1 MQTAGKQKQKRN
13 NSSRIRSGAAA
24 LCAALLLLLSGCG
37 TAPDAQTIKQQEAL
51 TEGTLQDGQMSELQ
65 MAEQQENGGSSTE
78 EMAEPGE
85 VQTPDGTLSV
95 TFLDVGQGNAVLVEQ
110 GGAYMLIDGG
120 NRDYSSF
127 VVSYLKEQGVEEL
140 AYVIASH
147 YDADHLNGVVG
158 ALHAFS
164 CGQVLAPDYVTDT
177 RVYESFERVITE
189 QDIALAYPAVGDTY
203 TLGDASFTVVCP
215 KAYDPKEDNDNSVG
229 IRLVYGNTSFLI
241 CGDAG
246 KAEEQ
251 AMLDSGVTLESDVY
265 LASHH
270 GSEGSSSEAFM
281 RAVSPSAVVVSAGA
295 GNSYGHPTRTVL
307 DRVKACGAALYRTD
321 LQGTITV
328 TSDGTSL
335 SWSVDATQDY
345 RDGDEVA
352 AGAADTTGTSGAA
365 DTADSA
371 AQASGGETAAGGTDT
386 TGTSG
391 TAGAAVTD
399 AAGSTDT
406 TGTSGAADTAD
417 SAAQASGG
425 ETAAGSTAD
434 VTGEYVLNTNTK
446 KFHRPSCS
454 SVAQMSPE
462 NKAAF
467 SGSREELIAAGY
479 DPCKRC
485 NP

>member
-1 MQTAGKQKQKRN
+1 MQTAGKQKNKKYN
-13 NSSRIRSGAAA
+13 VNRIRSGAVA

-37 TAPDAQTIKQQEAL
+37 AASDGQAVRQQAAL
-51 TEGTLQDGQMSELQ
+51 SGGALQDGQMSEMQ
-65 MAEQQENGGSSTE
+65 MAEQQENGGSPTE

-85 VQTPDGTLSV
+85 GQTPDGTLSV

-110 GGAYMLIDGG
+110 SGAYMLIDGG

-177 RVYESFERVITE
+177 RVYESFERVIKE

-215 KAYDPKEDNDNSVG
+215 EVYDPKEDNDNSVG

-251 AMLDSGVTLESDVY
+251 AMLDSGVTLDSDVY

-270 GSEGSSSEAFM
+270 G
-281 RAVSPSAVVVSAGA
+281 R
-295 GNSYGHPTRTVL
+295 
-307 DRVKACGAALYRTD
+307 
-321 LQGTITV
+321 
-328 TSDGTSL
+328 
-335 SWSVDATQDY
+335 
-345 RDGDEVA
+345 
-352 AGAADTTGTSGAA
+352 
-365 DTADSA
+365 
-371 AQASGGETAAGGTDT
+371 
-386 TGTSG
+386 
-391 TAGAAVTD
+391 
-399 AAGSTDT
+399 
-406 TGTSGAADTAD
+406 
-417 SAAQASGG
+417 
-425 ETAAGSTAD
+425 
-434 VTGEYVLNTNTK
+434 
-446 KFHRPSCS
+446 
-454 SVAQMSPE
+454 
-462 NKAAF
+462 
-467 SGSREELIAAGY
+467 
-479 DPCKRC
+479 
-485 NP
+485 

>member
-1 MQTAGKQKQKRN
+1 MQTAGKQKKKRD

-37 TAPDAQTIKQQEAL
+37 AASDGQAVRQQAAL
-51 TEGTLQDGQMSELQ
+51 SGGTLQDGQMSELQ
-65 MAEQQENGGSSTE
+65 MAE
-78 EMAEPGE
+78 PGE
-85 VQTPDGTLSV
+85 GQTPDGTLSV

-177 RVYESFERVITE
+177 RVYESFERVIKE

-229 IRLVYGNTSFLI
+229 IRLVYGDTSFLI

-281 RAVSPSAVVVSAGA
+281 RAVSPSAVVISAGA

-352 AGAADTTGTSGAA
+352 AGAADTTGTSGTA
-365 DTADSA
+365 DTAGSA
-371 AQASGGETAAGGTDT
+371 ARASSGGETAADGI
-386 TGTSG
+386 
-391 TAGAAVTD
+391 
-399 AAGSTDT
+399 
-406 TGTSGAADTAD
+406 
-417 SAAQASGG
+417 
-425 ETAAGSTAD
+425 AD

>member
-1 MQTAGKQKQKRN
+1 MQTAGKQKNKKYN
-13 NSSRIRSGAAA
+13 VNRIRSGAVA
-24 LCAALLLLLSGCG
+24 LCAALFLLLSGCG
-37 TAPDAQTIKQQEAL
+37 AASDGQAVRQQAAL
-51 TEGTLQDGQMSELQ
+51 SGGALQDGQMSEQQ
-65 MAEQQENGGSSTE
+65 MAEQQENGEASTAGTEGQRE
-78 EMAEPGE
+78 EQM
-85 VQTPDGTLSV
+85 PDGTLSV
-95 TFLDVGQGNAVLVEQ
+95 TFLDVGQGNAVLAEQ

-177 RVYESFERVITE
+177 RVYESFERVIKE

-251 AMLDSGVTLESDVY
+251 AMLDSGVTLDSDVY

-281 RAVSPSAVVVSAGA
+281 HAVSPSAVVISAGA

-365 DTADSA
+365 DTAGSA
-371 AQASGGETAAGGTDT
+371 AQASSEGETAAGG
-386 TGTSG
+386 
-391 TAGAAVTD
+391 
-399 AAGSTDT
+399 
-406 TGTSGAADTAD
+406 
-417 SAAQASGG
+417 
-425 ETAAGSTAD
+425 TAD

-446 KFHRPSCS
+446 KFHRSSCS

>member
-1 MQTAGKQKQKRN
+1 M
-13 NSSRIRSGAAA
+13 SGGA
-24 LCAALLLLLSGCG
+24 
-37 TAPDAQTIKQQEAL
+37 
-51 TEGTLQDGQMSELQ
+51 LQDGQMSEQQ
-65 MAEQQENGGSSTE
+65 MAEQQENGEASTAGTEGQRE
-78 EMAEPGE
+78 EQM
-85 VQTPDGTLSV
+85 PDGTLSV

-110 GGAYMLIDGG
+110 SGAYMLIDGG

-177 RVYESFERVITE
+177 RVYESFERVIKE

-215 KAYDPKEDNDNSVG
+215 EVYDPKEDNDNSVG
-229 IRLVYGNTSFLI
+229 IRLVYGDTSFLI

-251 AMLDSGVTLESDVY
+251 VMLDSGVTLESDVY

-281 RAVSPSAVVVSAGA
+281 RAVSPTAVVVSAGA

-307 DRVKACGAALYRTD
+307 NRVKACGAALYRTD

-352 AGAADTTGTSGAA
+352 AGAADTTGTSGTADTADSAAQASVAA
-365 DTADSA
+365 DTAGSA
-371 AQASGGETAAGGTDT
+371 AQASGGETAAGG
-386 TGTSG
+386 
-391 TAGAAVTD
+391 
-399 AAGSTDT
+399 
-406 TGTSGAADTAD
+406 
-417 SAAQASGG
+417 
-425 ETAAGSTAD
+425 TAD

>member
-1 MQTAGKQKQKRN
+1 MQTAGKQKNKKYN
-13 NSSRIRSGAAA
+13 VNRIRSGAVA

-37 TAPDAQTIKQQEAL
+37 AASDGQAVRQQAAL
-51 TEGTLQDGQMSELQ
+51 SGGALQDGQMSEQQ
-65 MAEQQENGGSSTE
+65 MAEQQENGEASTAGTEGQRE
-78 EMAEPGE
+78 EQM
-85 VQTPDGTLSV
+85 PDGTLSV

-110 GGAYMLIDGG
+110 SGAYMLIDGG

-177 RVYESFERVITE
+177 RVYESFERVIKE

-215 KAYDPKEDNDNSVG
+215 EVYDPKEDNDNSVG

-251 AMLDSGVTLESDVY
+251 AMLDSGVTLDSDVY

-281 RAVSPSAVVVSAGA
+281 RAVSPTAVVVSAGA

-307 DRVKACGAALYRTD
+307 NRVKACGAALYRTD

-352 AGAADTTGTSGAA
+352 AGAADTTGTSGTAGTGVTDAAAGSTDTTGTSGTA

-371 AQASGGETAAGGTDT
+371 AQASGGD
-386 TGTSG
+386 
-391 TAGAAVTD
+391 
-399 AAGSTDT
+399 
-406 TGTSGAADTAD
+406 
-417 SAAQASGG
+417 
-425 ETAAGSTAD
+425 TAAGSTAD
-434 VTGEYVLNTNTK
+434 VTGEYVLNMNTK

>member
-1 MQTAGKQKQKRN
+1 MQTAGKQKNKKYN
-13 NSSRIRSGAAA
+13 VNRIRSGAVA
-24 LCAALLLLLSGCG
+24 LCAALFLLLSGCG
-37 TAPDAQTIKQQEAL
+37 AASDGQAVRQQAVL
-51 TEGTLQDGQMSELQ
+51 SGGALQDGQISEQQ
-65 MAEQQENGGSSTE
+65 MAEQQENGEASTAGTEGQRE
-78 EMAEPGE
+78 EQM
-85 VQTPDGTLSV
+85 PDGTLSV

-177 RVYESFERVITE
+177 RVYESFERVIKE

-203 TLGDASFTVVCP
+203 TLTVVCP

-229 IRLVYGNTSFLI
+229 IRLVYGDTSFLI

-251 AMLDSGVTLESDVY
+251 VMLDSGVTLDSDVY

-281 RAVSPSAVVVSAGA
+281 RAVSPTAVVVSAGA

-307 DRVKACGAALYRTD
+307 NRVKACGAALYRTD

-365 DTADSA
+365 DTAGSA
-371 AQASGGETAAGGTDT
+371 AQASSGGETAAGG
-386 TGTSG
+386 
-391 TAGAAVTD
+391 
-399 AAGSTDT
+399 
-406 TGTSGAADTAD
+406 
-417 SAAQASGG
+417 
-425 ETAAGSTAD
+425 TAD

-446 KFHRPSCS
+446 KFHRSSCS

>member
-1 MQTAGKQKQKRN
+1 MQTAGKQKNKKYN
-13 NSSRIRSGAAA
+13 VNRIRSGAAA

-37 TAPDAQTIKQQEAL
+37 TASDGQAAEQQAAL
-51 TEGTLQDGQMSELQ
+51 SGGALQDGQMSELQ
-65 MAEQQENGGSSTE
+65 MAEQQENGGSPTE
-78 EMAEPGE
+78 EMAEPEEG
-85 VQTPDGTLSV
+85 QTPDGTLSV

-177 RVYESFERVITE
+177 RVYESFERVIKE

-229 IRLVYGNTSFLI
+229 IRLVYGDTSFLI

-281 RAVSPSAVVVSAGA
+281 RAVSPTAVVISAGA

-328 TSDGTSL
+328 TSDGNSL

-352 AGAADTTGTSGAA
+352 AGAADTTGTSGTA

-371 AQASGGETAAGGTDT
+371 AQASVAADTAGSAAQASEGETAAGGT
-386 TGTSG
+386 
-391 TAGAAVTD
+391 
-399 AAGSTDT
+399 
-406 TGTSGAADTAD
+406 
-417 SAAQASGG
+417 
-425 ETAAGSTAD
+425 AD
-434 VTGEYVLNTNTK
+434 VTGAYVLNTNTK

>member
-1 MQTAGKQKQKRN
+1 MQTAGKQKNKKYN
-13 NSSRIRSGAAA
+13 VNRIRSGAVAF
-24 LCAALLLLLSGCG
+24 CAALLLLLLGCG
-37 TAPDAQTIKQQEAL
+37 AASDGQAAEQQAAL
-51 TEGTLQDGQMSELQ
+51 SGGALQDGQMPEQQ
-65 MAEQQENGGSSTE
+65 MAEQQENGEASTAGTEGQRE
-78 EMAEPGE
+78 EQM
-85 VQTPDGTLSV
+85 PDGTLSV

-177 RVYESFERVITE
+177 RVYESFERVIKE

-229 IRLVYGNTSFLI
+229 IRLVYGDTSFLI

-251 AMLDSGVTLESDVY
+251 AMLDAGVTLDSDVY

-281 RAVSPSAVVVSAGA
+281 RAVSPTAVVISAGA

-352 AGAADTTGTSGAA
+352 AGAADTTGTSVAA

-371 AQASGGETAAGGTDT
+371 AQASVAADTAGSAAQASSGGETAAGG
-386 TGTSG
+386 
-391 TAGAAVTD
+391 
-399 AAGSTDT
+399 
-406 TGTSGAADTAD
+406 
-417 SAAQASGG
+417 
-425 ETAAGSTAD
+425 TAD

-446 KFHRPSCS
+446 KFHRPSCL

>member
-1 MQTAGKQKQKRN
+1 MQTAGKQKNKKYN
-13 NSSRIRSGAAA
+13 VNRIRSGAVA

-37 TAPDAQTIKQQEAL
+37 AASDGQAVRQQAAL
-51 TEGTLQDGQMSELQ
+51 SGGALQDGQMPELQ
-65 MAEQQENGGSSTE
+65 IAEQQENGEASTAGTEGQRE
-78 EMAEPGE
+78 EQM
-85 VQTPDGTLSV
+85 PDGTLSV

-177 RVYESFERVITE
+177 RVYESFERVIKE

-215 KAYDPKEDNDNSVG
+215 KVYDPKEDNDNSVG
-229 IRLVYGNTSFLI
+229 IRLVYGDTSFLI

-281 RAVSPSAVVVSAGA
+281 RAVSPSAVVISAGA

-352 AGAADTTGTSGAA
+352 AGAADTTGTSGTADPADSAAQASVAA
-365 DTADSA
+365 DTAGSA
-371 AQASGGETAAGGTDT
+371 AQASGGETAAGG
-386 TGTSG
+386 
-391 TAGAAVTD
+391 
-399 AAGSTDT
+399 
-406 TGTSGAADTAD
+406 
-417 SAAQASGG
+417 
-425 ETAAGSTAD
+425 TAD

>member
-1 MQTAGKQKQKRN
+1 MQTAGKQKNKKYN
-13 NSSRIRSGAAA
+13 VNRIRSGAVA
-24 LCAALLLLLSGCG
+24 LCAALFLLLSGCG
-37 TAPDAQTIKQQEAL
+37 AASDGQAVRQQAAL
-51 TEGTLQDGQMSELQ
+51 SGGALQDGQMSEQQ
-65 MAEQQENGGSSTE
+65 MAEQQENGEASTAGTEGQRE
-78 EMAEPGE
+78 EQM
-85 VQTPDGTLSV
+85 PDGTLSV
-95 TFLDVGQGNAVLVEQ
+95 TFLDVGQGNAVLAEQ

-177 RVYESFERVITE
+177 RVYESFERVIKE

-229 IRLVYGNTSFLI
+229 IRLVYGDTSFLI

-251 AMLDSGVTLESDVY
+251 AMLDSGVTLDSDVY

-281 RAVSPSAVVVSAGA
+281 RAVSPTAVVVSAGA

-307 DRVKACGAALYRTD
+307 NRVKACGAALYRTD

-335 SWSVDATQDY
+335 SWSVDATKDY

-352 AGAADTTGTSGAA
+352 AGAADTTGTSGTA
-365 DTADSA
+365 DTAGSA
-371 AQASGGETAAGGTDT
+371 AQASSGGETAAGG
-386 TGTSG
+386 
-391 TAGAAVTD
+391 
-399 AAGSTDT
+399 
-406 TGTSGAADTAD
+406 
-417 SAAQASGG
+417 
-425 ETAAGSTAD
+425 TAD

-446 KFHRPSCS
+446 KFHRSSCS

>member
-1 MQTAGKQKQKRN
+1 MQTAGNQKKMKY
-13 NSSRIRSGAAA
+13 NSNRIRSGAAA
-24 LCAALLLLLSGCG
+24 LCAALLLLLSGCEAASDG
-37 TAPDAQTIKQQEAL
+37 QAIKQQTAPSM
-51 TEGTLQDGQMSELQ
+51 GTLQDGQMSEQ
-65 MAEQQENGGSSTE
+65 QRAEQQETGEPSTE
-78 EMAEPGE
+78 GTTGQKKG
-85 VQTPDGTLSV
+85 QTPDGTLSV
-95 TFLDVGQGNAVLVEQ
+95 TFLDVGQGNAVFVEQ

-140 AYVIASH
+140 AYVLASH

-177 RVYESFERVITE
+177 RVYESFERVIKE

-215 KAYDPKEDNDNSVG
+215 EAYDPKEDNDNSVG

-251 AMLDSGVTLESDVY
+251 AMLDSGVTLDSDVY

-335 SWSVDATQDY
+335 SWNVDATQDY

-352 AGAADTTGTSGAA
+352 AGSVGAADTSGAV

-371 AQASGGETAAGGTDT
+371 AQAASEAEPAAD
-386 TGTSG
+386 G
-391 TAGAAVTD
+391 TAGVT
-399 AAGSTDT
+399 
-406 TGTSGAADTAD
+406 
-417 SAAQASGG
+417 
-425 ETAAGSTAD
+425 E
-434 VTGEYVLNTNTK
+434 EYVLNTNTK
-446 KFHRPSCS
+446 KFHRPSCA
-454 SVAQMSPE
+454 SVSQMSQE
-462 NKAAF
+462 NKAVF

>member
-1 MQTAGKQKQKRN
+1 MQTAGKQKNKKYN
-13 NSSRIRSGAAA
+13 VNRIRSGAVA

-37 TAPDAQTIKQQEAL
+37 AASDGQAVRQQAAL
-51 TEGTLQDGQMSELQ
+51 SGGALQDGQMSELQ
-65 MAEQQENGGSSTE
+65 MAEQQENGGSPTE

-85 VQTPDGTLSV
+85 GQMPDGTLSV

-177 RVYESFERVITE
+177 RVYESFERVIKE

-229 IRLVYGNTSFLI
+229 IRLVYGDTSFLI

-281 RAVSPSAVVVSAGA
+281 RAVSPSAVVISAGA

-352 AGAADTTGTSGAA
+352 AGAADTTGTSGTA

-371 AQASGGETAAGGTDT
+371 AQAS
-386 TGTSG
+386 
-391 TAGAAVTD
+391 V
-399 AAGSTDT
+399 
-406 TGTSGAADTAD
+406 AADTAG
-417 SAAQASGG
+417 SAAQASSGG
-425 ETAAGSTAD
+425 ETAADANITSAPIYT
-434 VTGEYVLNTNTK
+434 V
-446 KFHRPSCS
+446 R
-454 SVAQMSPE
+454 
-462 NKAAF
+462 
-467 SGSREELIAAGY
+467 RI
-479 DPCKRC
+479 
-485 NP
+485 

>member
-1 MQTAGKQKQKRN
+1 MQTAGKQKNKKYN
-13 NSSRIRSGAAA
+13 VNRIRSGAVA
-24 LCAALLLLLSGCG
+24 LCATLLLLLSGCG
-37 TAPDAQTIKQQEAL
+37 AASDGQAVRQQAAL
-51 TEGTLQDGQMSELQ
+51 SGGALQDGQMSEQQ
-65 MAEQQENGGSSTE
+65 MAEQQENGEASTAGTEGQRE
-78 EMAEPGE
+78 EQM
-85 VQTPDGTLSV
+85 PDGTLSV

-177 RVYESFERVITE
+177 RVYESFERVIKE

-229 IRLVYGNTSFLI
+229 IRLVYGDTSFLI

-281 RAVSPSAVVVSAGA
+281 RAVSPSAVVISAGA

-307 DRVKACGAALYRTD
+307 DRVKACEAALYRTD

-352 AGAADTTGTSGAA
+352 AGAADITGTSGAA

-371 AQASGGETAAGGTDT
+371 AQAS
-386 TGTSG
+386 
-391 TAGAAVTD
+391 V
-399 AAGSTDT
+399 
-406 TGTSGAADTAD
+406 AADTAG
-417 SAAQASGG
+417 SAAQASSGG
-425 ETAAGSTAD
+425 ETAADGTAD

>member
-1 MQTAGKQKQKRN
+1 M
-13 NSSRIRSGAAA
+13 
-24 LCAALLLLLSGCG
+24 
-37 TAPDAQTIKQQEAL
+37 
-51 TEGTLQDGQMSELQ
+51 QDGQMSELQ
-65 MAEQQENGGSSTE
+65 MAEQQENGGSPTE

-85 VQTPDGTLSV
+85 GQTPDGTLSV

-177 RVYESFERVITE
+177 RVYESFERVIKE

-281 RAVSPSAVVVSAGA
+281 RAVSPSAVVISAGA

-352 AGAADTTGTSGAA
+352 AGAADITGTSGAA

-371 AQASGGETAAGGTDT
+371 AQAS
-386 TGTSG
+386 
-391 TAGAAVTD
+391 V
-399 AAGSTDT
+399 
-406 TGTSGAADTAD
+406 AADTAG
-417 SAAQASGG
+417 SAAQASSGG
-425 ETAAGSTAD
+425 ETAADGTAD
-434 VTGEYVLNTNTK
+434 VTGAYVLNTNTK

>member
-1 MQTAGKQKQKRN
+1 MQTAENQKKKRN
-13 NSSRIRSGAAA
+13 NSSRIGSGAAA

-37 TAPDAQTIKQQEAL
+37 AASDGQAVKQQEAL
-51 TEGTLQDGQMSELQ
+51 SGGTLQDGQMSEQQ
-65 MAEQQENGGSSTE
+65 MAEQQETGEASTAGTE
-78 EMAEPGE
+78 G
-85 VQTPDGTLSV
+85 QTPDGTLSV

-251 AMLDSGVTLESDVY
+251 AMLDSGVTLDSDVY

-321 LQGTITV
+321 LQGTIAV

-352 AGAADTTGTSGAA
+352 AGATDTTGTSGTA

-371 AQASGGETAAGGTDT
+371 AQASGGETAAGATDT

-399 AAGSTDT
+399 AAAGSAGT
-406 TGTSGAADTAD
+406 TGTSGTANTAD
-417 SAAQASGG
+417 SAAQTSGG
-425 ETAAGSTAD
+425 ETAAGGTAD

>member
-1 MQTAGKQKQKRN
+1 MQTAGKQKNKKYN
-13 NSSRIRSGAAA
+13 VNRIRSGAVA

-37 TAPDAQTIKQQEAL
+37 AASDGQAVRQQAAL
-51 TEGTLQDGQMSELQ
+51 SGGALQDGQMSELQ
-65 MAEQQENGGSSTE
+65 MAEQQENGGSPTE

-85 VQTPDGTLSV
+85 GQMPDGTLSV

-177 RVYESFERVITE
+177 RVYESFERVIKE

-229 IRLVYGNTSFLI
+229 IRLVYGDTSFLI

-281 RAVSPSAVVVSAGA
+281 RAVSPSAVVISAGA

-352 AGAADTTGTSGAA
+352 AGAADTTGTSGTA

-371 AQASGGETAAGGTDT
+371 AQAS
-386 TGTSG
+386 
-391 TAGAAVTD
+391 V
-399 AAGSTDT
+399 
-406 TGTSGAADTAD
+406 AADTAG
-417 SAAQASGG
+417 SAAQASSGG
-425 ETAAGSTAD
+425 ETAADGTAD

>member
-1 MQTAGKQKQKRN
+1 MQTAGKQKNKKYN
-13 NSSRIRSGAAA
+13 VNRIRSGAVA
-24 LCAALLLLLSGCG
+24 LCAALFLLLSGCG
-37 TAPDAQTIKQQEAL
+37 AASDGQAVRQQAAL
-51 TEGTLQDGQMSELQ
+51 SGGALQDGQMSEQQ
-65 MAEQQENGGSSTE
+65 MAEQQENGEASTAGTEGQRE
-78 EMAEPGE
+78 EQM
-85 VQTPDGTLSV
+85 PDGTLSV

-177 RVYESFERVITE
+177 RVYESFERVIKE

-229 IRLVYGNTSFLI
+229 IRLVYGDTSFLI

-251 AMLDSGVTLESDVY
+251 VMLDSGVTLESDVY

-281 RAVSPSAVVVSAGA
+281 RAVSPSAVVISAGA

-352 AGAADTTGTSGAA
+352 AGAADITGTSGAA

-371 AQASGGETAAGGTDT
+371 AQAS
-386 TGTSG
+386 
-391 TAGAAVTD
+391 V
-399 AAGSTDT
+399 
-406 TGTSGAADTAD
+406 AADTAG
-417 SAAQASGG
+417 SAAQASSGG
-425 ETAAGSTAD
+425 ETAADGTAD
-434 VTGEYVLNTNTK
+434 VTGAYVLNTNTK

>member
-1 MQTAGKQKQKRN
+1 MQTAGKQKNKKYN
-13 NSSRIRSGAAA
+13 VNRIRSGAVA
-24 LCAALLLLLSGCG
+24 LCAALFLLLSGCG
-37 TAPDAQTIKQQEAL
+37 AASDGQAVRQQAAL
-51 TEGTLQDGQMSELQ
+51 SGGALQDGQMSEQQ
-65 MAEQQENGGSSTE
+65 MAEQQENGEASTAGTEGQRE
-78 EMAEPGE
+78 EQM
-85 VQTPDGTLSV
+85 PDGTLSV

-177 RVYESFERVITE
+177 RVYESFERVIKE

-215 KAYDPKEDNDNSVG
+215 EVYDPKEDNDNSVG

-251 AMLDSGVTLESDVY
+251 AMLDSGVTLDSDVY

-281 RAVSPSAVVVSAGA
+281 RAVSPTAVVVSAGA

-307 DRVKACGAALYRTD
+307 NRVKACGAALYRTD

-352 AGAADTTGTSGAA
+352 AGAADTTGTSGTA

-371 AQASGGETAAGGTDT
+371 AQAS
-386 TGTSG
+386 
-391 TAGAAVTD
+391 V
-399 AAGSTDT
+399 
-406 TGTSGAADTAD
+406 AADTAG
-417 SAAQASGG
+417 SAAQASSGG
-425 ETAAGSTAD
+425 ETAADGTAD

>member
-1 MQTAGKQKQKRN
+1 MQTAGKQKNKKYN
-13 NSSRIRSGAAA
+13 VNRIRSGAAA
-24 LCAALLLLLSGCG
+24 LCAALFLLLPGCGAASDGQAVRQQAALSGG
-37 TAPDAQTIKQQEAL
+37 A
-51 TEGTLQDGQMSELQ
+51 LQDGQMSEQQ
-65 MAEQQENGGSSTE
+65 MAEQQENGEASTAGTEGQRE
-78 EMAEPGE
+78 EQM
-85 VQTPDGTLSV
+85 PDGTLSV

-110 GGAYMLIDGG
+110 SGAYMLIDGG

-177 RVYESFERVITE
+177 RVYESFERVIKE

-215 KAYDPKEDNDNSVG
+215 EVYDPKEDNDNSVG

-251 AMLDSGVTLESDVY
+251 AMLDSGVTLDSDVY

-281 RAVSPSAVVVSAGA
+281 RAVSPTAVVVSAGA

-307 DRVKACGAALYRTD
+307 NRVKACGAALYRTD

-352 AGAADTTGTSGAA
+352 AGAADTTGTSGTAGAGVTDAAAGSTDTTGTSVAA

-371 AQASGGETAAGGTDT
+371 AQASGGD
-386 TGTSG
+386 
-391 TAGAAVTD
+391 
-399 AAGSTDT
+399 
-406 TGTSGAADTAD
+406 
-417 SAAQASGG
+417 
-425 ETAAGSTAD
+425 TAAGSTAD

>member
-1 MQTAGKQKQKRN
+1 MQTAGKQKNKKYN
-13 NSSRIRSGAAA
+13 VNRIRSGAVA

-37 TAPDAQTIKQQEAL
+37 AASDGQAVRQQAAL
-51 TEGTLQDGQMSELQ
+51 SGGALQDGQMPELQ
-65 MAEQQENGGSSTE
+65 IAEQQENGEASTAGTEGQRE
-78 EMAEPGE
+78 EQM
-85 VQTPDGTLSV
+85 PDGTLSV

-177 RVYESFERVITE
+177 RVYESFERVIKE

-215 KAYDPKEDNDNSVG
+215 EVYDPKEDNDNSVG
-229 IRLVYGNTSFLI
+229 IRLVYGDTSFLI

-281 RAVSPSAVVVSAGA
+281 RAVSPSAVVISAGA

-307 DRVKACGAALYRTD
+307 NRVKACGAALYRTD

-352 AGAADTTGTSGAA
+352 AGAADTTGTSGTA

-371 AQASGGETAAGGTDT
+371 AQASVAADTAGSAAQASEGETAAGG
-386 TGTSG
+386 
-391 TAGAAVTD
+391 
-399 AAGSTDT
+399 
-406 TGTSGAADTAD
+406 
-417 SAAQASGG
+417 
-425 ETAAGSTAD
+425 TAD

>member
-1 MQTAGKQKQKRN
+1 MQTAGKQKNKKYN
-13 NSSRIRSGAAA
+13 VNRIRSGAVA

-37 TAPDAQTIKQQEAL
+37 AASDGQAVRQQAAL
-51 TEGTLQDGQMSELQ
+51 SGGALQDGQMSEQQ
-65 MAEQQENGGSSTE
+65 MAEQQENGEASTAGTEGQRE
-78 EMAEPGE
+78 EQM
-85 VQTPDGTLSV
+85 PDGTLSV

-110 GGAYMLIDGG
+110 SGAYMLIDGG

-177 RVYESFERVITE
+177 RVYESFERVIKE

-229 IRLVYGNTSFLI
+229 IRLVYGDTSFLI

-281 RAVSPSAVVVSAGA
+281 RAVSPSAVVISAGA

-307 DRVKACGAALYRTD
+307 NRVKACGAALYRTD

-371 AQASGGETAAGGTDT
+371 AQAS
-386 TGTSG
+386 
-391 TAGAAVTD
+391 V
-399 AAGSTDT
+399 
-406 TGTSGAADTAD
+406 AADTAG
-417 SAAQASGG
+417 SAAQASSGG
-425 ETAAGSTAD
+425 ETAADGTAD

>member
-1 MQTAGKQKQKRN
+1 MQTAGKQKNKKYN
-13 NSSRIRSGAAA
+13 VNRIRSGAVA
-24 LCAALLLLLSGCG
+24 LCAALFLLLSGCG
-37 TAPDAQTIKQQEAL
+37 AASDGQAVRQQAAL
-51 TEGTLQDGQMSELQ
+51 SGGALQDGQMSEQQ
-65 MAEQQENGGSSTE
+65 MAEQQENGEASTAGTEGQRE
-78 EMAEPGE
+78 EQM
-85 VQTPDGTLSV
+85 PDGTLSV

-177 RVYESFERVITE
+177 RVYESFERVIKE

-229 IRLVYGNTSFLI
+229 IRLVYGDTSFLI

-251 AMLDSGVTLESDVY
+251 VMLDSGVTLESDVY

-281 RAVSPSAVVVSAGA
+281 RAVSPTAVVVSAGA

-307 DRVKACGAALYRTD
+307 NRVKACGAALYRTD

-352 AGAADTTGTSGAA
+352 AGAADTTGTSGTAGAGVTDAAAGSTDTTGTSVAA

-371 AQASGGETAAGGTDT
+371 AQASGGD
-386 TGTSG
+386 
-391 TAGAAVTD
+391 
-399 AAGSTDT
+399 
-406 TGTSGAADTAD
+406 
-417 SAAQASGG
+417 
-425 ETAAGSTAD
+425 TAAGSTAD

>member
-1 MQTAGKQKQKRN
+1 M
-13 NSSRIRSGAAA
+13 
-24 LCAALLLLLSGCG
+24 
-37 TAPDAQTIKQQEAL
+37 
-51 TEGTLQDGQMSELQ
+51 
-65 MAEQQENGGSSTE
+65 
-78 EMAEPGE
+78 
-85 VQTPDGTLSV
+85 
-95 TFLDVGQGNAVLVEQ
+95 
-110 GGAYMLIDGG
+110 
-120 NRDYSSF
+120 
-127 VVSYLKEQGVEEL
+127 
-140 AYVIASH
+140 
-147 YDADHLNGVVG
+147 
-158 ALHAFS
+158 
-164 CGQVLAPDYVTDT
+164 LAPDYVTDT
-177 RVYESFERVITE
+177 RVYESFERVIKE

-229 IRLVYGNTSFLI
+229 IRLVYGDTSFLI

-281 RAVSPSAVVVSAGA
+281 RAVSPSAVVVSAGE

-345 RDGDEVA
+345 RDGGEVA
-352 AGAADTTGTSGAA
+352 AGAADTM
-365 DTADSA
+365 
-371 AQASGGETAAGGTDT
+371 
-386 TGTSG
+386 GTSG
-391 TAGAAVTD
+391 TAGATVTD
-399 AAGSTDT
+399 AAAGSTDT

-425 ETAAGSTAD
+425 DTAAGSTAD

>member
-1 MQTAGKQKQKRN
+1 MQTAGKQKKKRD

-37 TAPDAQTIKQQEAL
+37 AASDGQAVRQQAAL
-51 TEGTLQDGQMSELQ
+51 SGGTLQDGQMSELQ
-65 MAEQQENGGSSTE
+65 MAEQQENGGSPTE

-85 VQTPDGTLSV
+85 GQTPDGTLSV

-177 RVYESFERVITE
+177 RVYESFERVIKE

-229 IRLVYGNTSFLI
+229 IRLVYGDTSFLI

-281 RAVSPSAVVVSAGA
+281 RAVSPSAVVISAGA

-321 LQGTITV
+321 LQGTFTV

-352 AGAADTTGTSGAA
+352 AGAADITGTSGAA

-371 AQASGGETAAGGTDT
+371 AQAS
-386 TGTSG
+386 
-391 TAGAAVTD
+391 V
-399 AAGSTDT
+399 
-406 TGTSGAADTAD
+406 AADTAG
-417 SAAQASGG
+417 SAAQASSGG
-425 ETAAGSTAD
+425 ETAADGTAD
-434 VTGEYVLNTNTK
+434 VTGAYVLNTNTK

>member
-1 MQTAGKQKQKRN
+1 MQTAGKQKNKKYN
-13 NSSRIRSGAAA
+13 VNRIRSGAVA
-24 LCAALLLLLSGCG
+24 LCAALFLLLSGCG
-37 TAPDAQTIKQQEAL
+37 AASDGQAVRQQAAL
-51 TEGTLQDGQMSELQ
+51 SGGALQDGQMSEQQ
-65 MAEQQENGGSSTE
+65 MAEQQENGEASTAGTEGQRE
-78 EMAEPGE
+78 EQM
-85 VQTPDGTLSV
+85 PDGTLSV
-95 TFLDVGQGNAVLVEQ
+95 TFLDVGQGNAVLAEQ

-177 RVYESFERVITE
+177 RVYESFERVIKE

-229 IRLVYGNTSFLI
+229 IRLVYGDTSFLI

-251 AMLDSGVTLESDVY
+251 AMLDSGVTLDSDVY

-281 RAVSPSAVVVSAGA
+281 RAVSPTAVVVSAGA

-307 DRVKACGAALYRTD
+307 NRVKACGAALYRTD

-335 SWSVDATQDY
+335 SWSVDATKDY

-352 AGAADTTGTSGAA
+352 AGAADTTGTSGTA
-365 DTADSA
+365 DTAGSA
-371 AQASGGETAAGGTDT
+371 AQASSGGETAADG
-386 TGTSG
+386 
-391 TAGAAVTD
+391 
-399 AAGSTDT
+399 
-406 TGTSGAADTAD
+406 
-417 SAAQASGG
+417 
-425 ETAAGSTAD
+425 TAD

-446 KFHRPSCS
+446 KFHRSSCS

>member
-1 MQTAGKQKQKRN
+1 
-13 NSSRIRSGAAA
+13 
-24 LCAALLLLLSGCG
+24 
-37 TAPDAQTIKQQEAL
+37 
-51 TEGTLQDGQMSELQ
+51 
-65 MAEQQENGGSSTE
+65 
-78 EMAEPGE
+78 
-85 VQTPDGTLSV
+85 
-95 TFLDVGQGNAVLVEQ
+95 
-110 GGAYMLIDGG
+110 MLIDGG

-177 RVYESFERVITE
+177 RVYESFERVIKE

-229 IRLVYGNTSFLI
+229 IRLVYGDTSFLI

-251 AMLDSGVTLESDVY
+251 VMLDSGVTLESDVY

-281 RAVSPSAVVVSAGA
+281 RAVSPTAVVVSAGA

-365 DTADSA
+365 DTAGSA
-371 AQASGGETAAGGTDT
+371 AQASSGGETAAGGT
-386 TGTSG
+386 
-391 TAGAAVTD
+391 
-399 AAGSTDT
+399 
-406 TGTSGAADTAD
+406 
-417 SAAQASGG
+417 
-425 ETAAGSTAD
+425 AD
-434 VTGEYVLNTNTK
+434 VTGAYVLNTNTK

>member
-1 MQTAGKQKQKRN
+1 MQTAGKQKNKKYN
-13 NSSRIRSGAAA
+13 VNRIRSGAVA

-37 TAPDAQTIKQQEAL
+37 AASDGQAVRQQAAL
-51 TEGTLQDGQMSELQ
+51 SGGALQDGQMSELQ
-65 MAEQQENGGSSTE
+65 MAEQQENGEASTAGTEGQRE
-78 EMAEPGE
+78 EQM
-85 VQTPDGTLSV
+85 PDGTLSV

-177 RVYESFERVITE
+177 RVYESFERVIKE

-229 IRLVYGNTSFLI
+229 IRLVYGDTSFLI

-281 RAVSPSAVVVSAGA
+281 RAVSPTAVVISAGA

-328 TSDGTSL
+328 TSDGNSL

-352 AGAADTTGTSGAA
+352 AGAADTTGTSGTA

-371 AQASGGETAAGGTDT
+371 AQASVAADTAGSAAQASEGETAAGGT
-386 TGTSG
+386 
-391 TAGAAVTD
+391 
-399 AAGSTDT
+399 
-406 TGTSGAADTAD
+406 
-417 SAAQASGG
+417 
-425 ETAAGSTAD
+425 AD
-434 VTGEYVLNTNTK
+434 VTGAYVLNTNTK

>member
-1 MQTAGKQKQKRN
+1 MQTAGKQKNKKYN
-13 NSSRIRSGAAA
+13 VNRIRSGAVAF
-24 LCAALLLLLSGCG
+24 CAALLLLLLGCG
-37 TAPDAQTIKQQEAL
+37 AASDGQAAEQQAAL
-51 TEGTLQDGQMSELQ
+51 SGGALQDGQMPEQQ
-65 MAEQQENGGSSTE
+65 MAEQQENGEASTAGTEGQRE
-78 EMAEPGE
+78 EQM
-85 VQTPDGTLSV
+85 PDGTLSV

-177 RVYESFERVITE
+177 RVYESFERVIKE

-229 IRLVYGNTSFLI
+229 IRLVYGDTSFLI

-251 AMLDSGVTLESDVY
+251 AMLDAGVTLDSDVY

-281 RAVSPSAVVVSAGA
+281 RAVSPTAVVISAGA

-352 AGAADTTGTSGAA
+352 AGAADTTGTSVAA

-371 AQASGGETAAGGTDT
+371 AQAS
-386 TGTSG
+386 
-391 TAGAAVTD
+391 V
-399 AAGSTDT
+399 
-406 TGTSGAADTAD
+406 AADTAG

-425 ETAAGSTAD
+425 KTAAGGTAD

>member
-1 MQTAGKQKQKRN
+1 MQTAGKQKKKRD

-37 TAPDAQTIKQQEAL
+37 TASDGQAVRQQAAL
-51 TEGTLQDGQMSELQ
+51 SGGALQDGQMSEQQ
-65 MAEQQENGGSSTE
+65 MAEQQENGEASTAGTEGQRE
-78 EMAEPGE
+78 EQM
-85 VQTPDGTLSV
+85 PDGTLSV

-177 RVYESFERVITE
+177 RVYESFERVIKE

-229 IRLVYGNTSFLI
+229 IRLVYGDTSFLI

-281 RAVSPSAVVVSAGA
+281 RAVSPSAVVISAGA

-352 AGAADTTGTSGAA
+352 AGAADITGTSGAA

-371 AQASGGETAAGGTDT
+371 AQAS
-386 TGTSG
+386 
-391 TAGAAVTD
+391 V
-399 AAGSTDT
+399 
-406 TGTSGAADTAD
+406 AADTAG
-417 SAAQASGG
+417 SAAQASSGG
-425 ETAAGSTAD
+425 ETAADGTAD

>member
-1 MQTAGKQKQKRN
+1 MQTAGKQKKKRD

-37 TAPDAQTIKQQEAL
+37 TASDGQAAG
-51 TEGTLQDGQMSELQ
+51 GTLQDGQMSEMQ
-65 MAEQQENGGSSTE
+65 MAEQQENGGSPTE

-85 VQTPDGTLSV
+85 GQTPDGTLSV

-110 GGAYMLIDGG
+110 SGAYMLIDGG

-177 RVYESFERVITE
+177 RVYESFERVIKE

-229 IRLVYGNTSFLI
+229 IRLVYGDTSFLI

-281 RAVSPSAVVVSAGA
+281 RAVSPSAVVISAGA

-365 DTADSA
+365 DTAGSA
-371 AQASGGETAAGGTDT
+371 AQASSGGETAAGG
-386 TGTSG
+386 
-391 TAGAAVTD
+391 
-399 AAGSTDT
+399 
-406 TGTSGAADTAD
+406 
-417 SAAQASGG
+417 
-425 ETAAGSTAD
+425 TAD

-446 KFHRPSCS
+446 KFHRSSCS

>member
-1 MQTAGKQKQKRN
+1 MQTAGKQKKKRD

-37 TAPDAQTIKQQEAL
+37 TASDGQAVRQQAAL
-51 TEGTLQDGQMSELQ
+51 SGGALQDGQMSEQQ
-65 MAEQQENGGSSTE
+65 MAEQQENGEASTAGTEGQRE
-78 EMAEPGE
+78 EQM
-85 VQTPDGTLSV
+85 PDGTLSV

-177 RVYESFERVITE
+177 RVYESFERVIKE

-229 IRLVYGNTSFLI
+229 IRLVYGDTSFLI

-281 RAVSPSAVVVSAGA
+281 RAVSPSAVVISAGA

-352 AGAADTTGTSGAA
+352 AGAADITGTSGAA

-371 AQASGGETAAGGTDT
+371 AQAS
-386 TGTSG
+386 
-391 TAGAAVTD
+391 V
-399 AAGSTDT
+399 
-406 TGTSGAADTAD
+406 AADTAG
-417 SAAQASGG
+417 SAAQASSGG
-425 ETAAGSTAD
+425 ETAADGTAD
-434 VTGEYVLNTNTK
+434 VTGAYVLNTNTK

>member
-1 MQTAGKQKQKRN
+1 MQTAGKQKNKKYN
-13 NSSRIRSGAAA
+13 VNRIRSGAVA
-24 LCAALLLLLSGCG
+24 LCAALFLLLSGCG
-37 TAPDAQTIKQQEAL
+37 AASDGQAVRQQAAL
-51 TEGTLQDGQMSELQ
+51 SGGALQDGQMSEQQ
-65 MAEQQENGGSSTE
+65 MAEQQENGEASTAGTEGQRE
-78 EMAEPGE
+78 EQM
-85 VQTPDGTLSV
+85 PDGTLSV
-95 TFLDVGQGNAVLVEQ
+95 TFLDVGQGNAVLAEQ

-177 RVYESFERVITE
+177 RVYESFERVIKE

-251 AMLDSGVTLESDVY
+251 AMLDSGVTLDSDVY

-281 RAVSPSAVVVSAGA
+281 RAVSPTAVVVSAGA

-307 DRVKACGAALYRTD
+307 NRVKACGAALYRTD

-352 AGAADTTGTSGAA
+352 AGAADTTGTSGTA
-365 DTADSA
+365 DTAGSA
-371 AQASGGETAAGGTDT
+371 AQASSGGETAAGG
-386 TGTSG
+386 
-391 TAGAAVTD
+391 
-399 AAGSTDT
+399 
-406 TGTSGAADTAD
+406 
-417 SAAQASGG
+417 
-425 ETAAGSTAD
+425 TAD

-446 KFHRPSCS
+446 KFHRSSCS

>member
-1 MQTAGKQKQKRN
+1 MQTAGKQKNKKYN
-13 NSSRIRSGAAA
+13 VNRIRSGAVA

-37 TAPDAQTIKQQEAL
+37 AASDGQAVRQQAAL
-51 TEGTLQDGQMSELQ
+51 SGGALQDGQMSEQQ
-65 MAEQQENGGSSTE
+65 MAEQQENGEASTAGTEGQRE
-78 EMAEPGE
+78 EQM
-85 VQTPDGTLSV
+85 PDGTLSV

-110 GGAYMLIDGG
+110 SGAYMLIDGG

-177 RVYESFERVITE
+177 RVYESFERVIKE

-215 KAYDPKEDNDNSVG
+215 EVYDPKEDNDNSVG

-251 AMLDSGVTLESDVY
+251 AMLDSGVTLDSDVY

-281 RAVSPSAVVVSAGA
+281 RAVSPTAVVVSAGA
-295 GNSYGHPTRTVL
+295 GNSYGHPTRTRCL

-352 AGAADTTGTSGAA
+352 AGAADTTGTSG
-365 DTADSA
+365 
-371 AQASGGETAAGGTDT
+371 
-386 TGTSG
+386 
-391 TAGAAVTD
+391 TAGAGVTD
-399 AAGSTDT
+399 AAAGSTDT
-406 TGTSGAADTAD
+406 TGTSGTADTAD
-417 SAAQASGG
+417 SAAQASVAADTAGSAAQASSGG
-425 ETAAGSTAD
+425 ETAADGTAD

-467 SGSREELIAAGY
+467 SGSRGGTDCSRI
-479 DPCKRC
+479 
-485 NP
+485 